1 MHTESVLEKIIE
13 FADQAH
19 GEQMRKYSDERY
31 IVHPVRVMKICRNY
45 TEDLPLLAA
54 AILHDVLEDTST
66 GEAEILEFLSKHMSK
81 SEVRKTLQ
89 LVVELTDVYTKENY
103 PHLNRNQ
110 RKALETKRL
119 GKTSAPAQTIKYA
132 DIMDNTI
139 EITASDPGFAPK
151 YLKECKSIL
160 SVATK
165 GNPELRQ
172 KTWDGI
178 TQGFEKLKTGF

>member
-1 MHTESVLEKIIE
+1 MQTDSVLEKIIE

-31 IVHPVRVMKICRNY
+31 IVHPVRVMKICREY
-45 TEDLPLLAA
+45 TQDLPVLAA

-66 GEAEILEFLSKHMSK
+66 GEAEILEFLSNHLSK
-81 SEVRKTLQ
+81 SDAQKTLQ
-89 LVVELTDVYTKENY
+89 LVIELTDVYTKENY

-110 RKALETKRL
+110 RKALETERL
-119 GKTSAPAQTIKYA
+119 GKTTAHAQTIKYA

-139 EITASDPGFAPK
+139 EIMAKDRGFAPRF
-151 YLKECKSIL
+151 LKECEAIL
-160 SVATK
+160 NVATK

-172 KTWDGI
+172 RAENEI
-178 TQGFEKLKTGF
+178 AQGFEKLKTGF